1 MNGNNAMNSDSTNDR
16 MSFPRTAFAAAI
28 LAGGF
33 VGAAALAQQQEAPER
48 QLRGDLRRPLVVVER
63 DGVVLGYALVALRSG
78 SALARLYSIA
88 LVPEASGTGLGARLL
103 DAVEQASAD
112 RGATVMRLE
121 VRADNAA
128 AIRLYERRGYRR
140 FGLLSSYYED
150 GQDALRFEKRLDLVA
165 APADAATG

>member
-1 MNGNNAMNSDSTNDR
+1 VSPVIRPAAPKDLDALETIENTVFPGDRLSRRAMR
-16 MSFPRTAFAAAI
+16 HH
-28 LAGGF
+28 
-33 VGAAALAQQQEAPER
+33 VGH
-48 QLRGDLRRPLVVVER
+48 RRNVLVVVER

>member
-1 MNGNNAMNSDSTNDR
+1 MSPVIRPAAPDDLDALVTIENAVFPGDR
-16 MSFPRTAFAAAI
+16 LSRRAMRHH
-28 LAGGF
+28 
-33 VGAAALAQQQEAPER
+33 VGH
-48 QLRGDLRRPLVVVER
+48 RRNLLVVVEH
-63 DGVVLGYALVALRSG
+63 DGAVLGYALAALRSG

-128 AIRLYERRGYRR
+128 AIRLYERRDYRR